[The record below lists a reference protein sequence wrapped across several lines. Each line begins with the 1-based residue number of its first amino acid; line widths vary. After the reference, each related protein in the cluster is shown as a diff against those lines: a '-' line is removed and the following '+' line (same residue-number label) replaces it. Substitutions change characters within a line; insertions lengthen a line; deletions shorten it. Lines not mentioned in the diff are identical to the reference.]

1 MRHGISECDLWL
13 NIAMNLVLEIKYPG
27 KTGSDK
33 HLLEDGVYSV
43 GSQEES
49 NRGKPIVINSPFV
62 NKDHALIEQT
72 RAGWVITALQP
83 QVRQRDKGN
92 QLLEVRDPKKIGPGA
107 RFIIGNIELQ
117 FLAPE
122 KDDIVDAKEA
132 LLGLTLDALIG
143 DIHLRVTKET
153 QLLTRTEKPDTE
165 DPKYKSQV
173 RDILAN
179 IIDETLADLDGAAL
193 HRITGDAARRDMIF
207 RILGSAGVLNSH
219 VPNSNVSE
227 VDKLDFDKLQKM
239 LSRKLG
245 LIRDGKHDVEDLSAV
260 NTRYEERFLSSSKN
274 FSNVLLNK
282 VLRQTLLRSIDDV
295 IFGIGP
301 LEYLT
306 ENEFV
311 SEIMVVSADKI
322 FVELNGNLVETGL
335 SFVNEK
341 SSQTITS
348 YIVAQVGKQINVQ
361 NPYEDAR
368 LKDGSRVNAVVS
380 PVAIDGT
387 ALTIRKFRAS
397 PLTVE
402 QLIDFG
408 CLSVA
413 MASFLHACVVSKK
426 NILVSG
432 GTGTGKTTLVNWLGS
447 MIPPDERLVTIED
460 VAELKLDLP
469 HVVRLEARPASPD
482 GKGEITI
489 QHLVKNALRMR
500 PDRIIVGECR
510 GGEAFD
516 MLQAMNTGHE
526 GSLSTLHANTAAEA
540 TSRMENLVLMADQGL
555 PIDAIRYQIAG
566 AVDYIVQLKRYA
578 NGARK
583 ISEIAEIGKIDTV
596 TNRIEVN
603 AIFETDYDHTDPDA
617 KAIFTFA
624 GRTPDDIET
633 LIKFGFDAST
643 LSF

>member
-1 MRHGISECDLWL
+1 V
-13 NIAMNLVLEIKYPG
+13 IAMELVLEIKYPG
-27 KTGSDK
+27 KTGADK
-33 HLLEDGVYSV
+33 HLLENGVYAI
-43 GSQEES
+43 GSQDES
-49 NRGKPIVINSPFV
+49 NRGKPITIVSPFV

-72 RAGWVITALQP
+72 RAGWVIKALQP
-83 QVRQRDKGN
+83 QIRQRDKGN
-92 QLLEVRDPKKIGPGA
+92 QLLDVHDPKKIGPGS
-107 RFIIGNIELQ
+107 RFVIGNIELQ
-117 FLAPE
+117 FLSSE
-122 KDDIVDAKEA
+122 KKAEGAEA
-132 LLGLTLDALIG
+132 LEMGQGLSLDAIIG

-165 DPKYKSQV
+165 DEEYKGQV
-173 RDILAN
+173 REILSKLT
-179 IIDETLADLDGAAL
+179 DETLADLEGAKL
-193 HRITGDAARRDMIF
+193 HKLAGDAGRRDMIF
-207 RILGSAGVLNSH
+207 RILGSEGVLSGSS
-219 VPNSNVSE
+219 PLSDVS
-227 VDKLDFDKLQKM
+227 DADRHDFERIQKQ
-239 LSRKLG
+239 LGKKLG
-245 LIRDGKHDVEDLSAV
+245 LLNDGKHEVEDLAIV
-260 NTRYEERFLSSSKN
+260 NEKYEERFSTSSKN
-274 FSNVLLNK
+274 YSNVLLAK

-306 ENEFV
+306 ENEAI

-335 SFVNEK
+335 SFVSEK

-408 CLSVA
+408 CLSHA
-413 MASFLHACVVSKK
+413 MASFLEACVVSKK
-426 NILVSG
+426 NMLVSG

-447 MIPPDERLVTIED
+447 MIPPDERLVTAED
-460 VAELKLDLP
+460 VAELQLELP
-469 HVVRLEARPASPD
+469 HVVRLEARPASAD
-482 GKGEITI
+482 GTGAITI
-489 QHLVKNALRMR
+489 RDLVKNALRMR
-500 PDRIIVGECR
+500 PDRIIIGECR

-526 GSLSTLHANTAAEA
+526 GSLSTLHANTAVEA

-566 AVDYIVQLKRYA
+566 AVDYIVQLRRYP

-583 ISEIAEIGKIDTV
+583 ISEIAEIGSIDPV
-596 TNRIEVN
+596 TSRIEVN
-603 AIFETDYDHTDPDA
+603 PIFETDYDHTDPDA
-617 KAIFTFA
+617 KAVFTFA
-624 GRTPDDIET
+624 GRTPDDIDI
-633 LIKFGFDAST
+633 LIKAGFDAST